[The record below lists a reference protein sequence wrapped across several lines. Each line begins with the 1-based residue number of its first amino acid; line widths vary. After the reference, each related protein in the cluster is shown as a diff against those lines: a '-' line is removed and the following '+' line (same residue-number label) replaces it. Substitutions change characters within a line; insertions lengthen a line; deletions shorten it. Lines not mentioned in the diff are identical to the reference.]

1 MIGDRLRE
9 LREEKGMKQEE
20 LAKVINVERQSISN
34 YENDKSCPSL
44 ENLVRL
50 ADYFRVTTD
59 YLLGRT
65 KERNLRESKLVYE
78 ISKLLKRYEK

>member
-9 LREEKGMKQEE
+9 LREERGMKQED
-20 LAKVINVERQSISN
+20 LASIINVERQSISN

-50 ADYFRVTTD
+50 ADFFEVTTD

-65 KERNLRESKLVYE
+65 KERNFQESKLVYE
-78 ISKLLKRYEK
+78 LSKLLQKYGK